1 MSYVNKRN
9 SSSDWPTG
17 TCQSDAHLAFI
28 VQFANVW
35 LETHFRPFFDLM
47 ARAKI
52 KVKWTFLFNDG
63 FGLIFSIFCMH
74 DYGLWTSLNILIRR
88 L

>member
-17 TCQSDAHLAFI
+17 TCQSDAHLAFT

-35 LETHFRPFFDLM
+35 LKPRFRPFFDLI

-52 KVKWTFLFNDG
+52 KVKWTFFLMTALVWFFQFFVCMIMG
-63 FGLIFSIFCMH
+63 FE
-74 DYGLWTSLNILIRR
+74 RV
-88 L
+88 